1 MGALDRTQV
10 PIICPECG
18 HTARRWPEQLRREL
32 RPRCTF
38 CGGNVTAEVQKMLQA
53 IEAAE
58 RVLAD
63 DRIAKIPRGKSLEP
77 KHPG

>member
-10 PIICPECG
+10 PIVCPQCG
-18 HTARRWPEQLRREL
+18 HTAKRWPEQLRREL
-32 RPRCTF
+32 RSRCTF
-38 CGGNVTAEVQKMLQA
+38 CGGDVTAEAHKMVRA

-63 DRIAKIPRGKSLEP
+63 EPVVIPRGKSPEP
-77 KHPG
+77 KQPR